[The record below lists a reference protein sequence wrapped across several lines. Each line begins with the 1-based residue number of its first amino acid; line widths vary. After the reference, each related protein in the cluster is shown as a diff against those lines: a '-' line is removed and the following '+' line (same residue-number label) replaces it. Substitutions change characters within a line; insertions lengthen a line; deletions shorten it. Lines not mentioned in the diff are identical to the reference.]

1 MKNTAAALFV
11 AASLVWPAAAQAPKP
26 SARIRGRVI
35 AAATGRPLLLAT
47 VTLSGGNPN
56 VRRTVRTES
65 NGGYELTN
73 LPAGRYSFAAS
84 RAGYIEQNFD
94 QPNPLA
100 RYRLLELADGEQLDG
115 MDFRLHRG
123 AVISG
128 VITDE
133 TGDPLPDAWVQVMRE
148 QFGPAGRS
156 LSTEMRTPFP
166 IRTDDEGRY
175 RVYALR
181 PGMYVVKAT
190 TDRSDDPALSF
201 GKTYYPGT
209 MNESEAQLVRVDVG
223 QDAVA
228 DFSMIPAKRARVSG
242 VVRDFEGRPASGM
255 RMTLNESSGPRFSQI
270 DFSMLSADG
279 SFTFEHVLPGR
290 YLLHVRPGAAQRQ
303 MAPANLEWGATH
315 VNVDGEDISDLVLT
329 TSHGFAVSGRV
340 TFERSAAPPAAK
352 VTVGAREMDLALQSL
367 GLPPTAANSPLDA
380 EGRFRIVGVRGKVRV
395 LGGGGGWFT
404 KRVLLKGNDV
414 TAGFDVS
421 SHVDGVE
428 VILTNTVTTIS
439 GTVRDARSIGRND
452 FIVAFFPV
460 GQFDREERASR
471 QRTIRPD
478 PDGVYRIR
486 NLPAGNYLA
495 AAVPAM
501 SLPIEGEW
509 DPAFFERVKLAA
521 TSLTLTE
528 GQTLGLN
535 LDLIE

>member
-1 MKNTAAALFV
+1 MKHTAAVAFI
-11 AASLVWPAAAQAPKP
+11 AASLVWSASAQTPKS
-26 SARIRGRVI
+26 SARIRGRVV
-35 AAATGRPLLLAT
+35 AVATGRPLLLAT
-47 VTLSGGNPN
+47 VTLSGGNPYAQ
-56 VRRTVRTES
+56 RTVRTDS
-65 NGGYELTN
+65 NGSYEIAN

-84 RAGYIEQNFD
+84 RAGYLEQNFD

-100 RYRLLELADGEQLDG
+100 RYRLLELTDGEQLDG

-133 TGDPLPDAWVQVMRE
+133 TGDPLPDASVQVMRE

-156 LSTEMRTPFP
+156 LSTEVRTPVP

-181 PGMYVVKAT
+181 PGMYVVTAR
-190 TDRSDDPALSF
+190 TDRVDDPSLSF
-201 GKTYYPGT
+201 GKTYFPGT
-209 MNESEAQLVRVDVG
+209 MNESEAQLVRVDLG

-228 DFSMIPAKRARVSG
+228 DFSMIPAKRVRVSG
-242 VVRDFEGRPASGM
+242 VVRDSEGRPASGM
-255 RMTLNESSGPRFSQI
+255 RMTLNEPSGPRFNQI

-290 YLLHVRPGAAQRQ
+290 YLLHVRPSAAQRQ
-303 MAPANLEWGATH
+303 IAPANVEWGATH
-315 VNVDGEDISDLVLT
+315 VNVDGKDISDLIVT
-329 TSHGFAVSGRV
+329 TSQGFALSGHV
-340 TFERSAAPPAAK
+340 TFENSAALPATK

-367 GLPPTAANSPLDA
+367 GLPPTAANSPIDA
-380 EGRFRIVGVRGKVRV
+380 AGRFRIAGVRGKVRV
-395 LGGGGGWFT
+395 VGGGGGWFT

-414 TAGFDVS
+414 TSGFNVSGDVDS
-421 SHVDGVE
+421 IE
-428 VILTNTVTTIS
+428 IILTNQVTTIT

-486 NLPAGNYLA
+486 NMPAGNYLA

-501 SLPIEGEW
+501 SLPLEGEW
-509 DPAFFERVKLAA
+509 DPAFFERIKLAA

-535 LDLIE
+535 LDLLE